1 MRIPKTFYS
10 IGFLVGFRAKNKDIF
25 YNLSKWDESGT
36 NLALISTGKYNGE
49 TPESLITNEIKSEG
63 KN

>member
-1 MRIPKTFYS
+1 MIIPKTFYS
-10 IGFLVGFRAKNKDIF
+10 NGFLVGFRAKNKEIF

-49 TPESLITNEIKSEG
+49 DPKSLITLEIKSEN
-63 KN
+63 KI